1 MVHVK
6 YKIFLSDLGYSLN
19 KTTIATS
26 SIINWEAWLPRISH
40 KTCGC
45 TLLLWGVQFS
55 FLLNLRLSNSQSRR
69 EVRISCYAFL
79 SEVGILSDQ
88 FSWVE
93 EALKCLVAIVED
105 LMSNKTPGNF
115 ARTFR
120 DDEKVFILQL
130 GSNSHG
136 SFLMISEL
144 IHGCRKG
151 FLMVPEGKAGSG
163 WRGFGFHLR
172 KAIAPETLATKQPF
186 NSVLKP
192 IVENHKTFL
201 RAAAEGDRRD
211 RKSVV

>member
-1 MVHVK
+1 M
-6 YKIFLSDLGYSLN
+6 
-19 KTTIATS
+19 
-26 SIINWEAWLPRISH
+26 
-40 KTCGC
+40 
-45 TLLLWGVQFS
+45 
-55 FLLNLRLSNSQSRR
+55 LNLRLSNSQSRR

-130 GSNSHG
+130 GPNSHG

-144 IHGCRKG
+144 IHGRRNG
-151 FLMVPEGKAGSG
+151 FLVVPEGKAGSG
-163 WRGFGFHLR
+163 WRSFGFHLR
-172 KAIAPETLATKQPF
+172 KAIAPGTLATKQPF

-201 RAAAEGDRRD
+201 RAAAEGDRRED
-211 RKSVV
+211 SGSRKGKQCQSFKFRPNQI